1 MTRVPL
7 QNDVAATEAFRR
19 LRDHLLAHRDDLDAA
34 RGWRA
39 RAEDFGVFNW
49 AFDWFDP
56 VAACRPGPALLVVD
70 DAGCSEISYP
80 QLALASSRT
89 AARLEALGVGAGD
102 RVVLFLDNSIAL
114 WEVLIAGIR
123 LGAVLVPCSTAIGA
137 AGLADRVRRSG
148 AAAVICDAVHA
159 ARLDAIL
166 GTERR
171 RLVRVAVARD
181 PDLPLPR
188 GWGSLRQSQGAE
200 APYRRTDRTRGDDEL
215 LVYFTSGTTSRPKM
229 VAHTHLSYPVG
240 HLSGMYWN
248 GLRPGDRHLSLS
260 AAGWA
265 KHAWSSLFAPFAA
278 EATVVSLTATAPT
291 AGIVLRT
298 LAEQRIDSFCAPP
311 TVWRRLVGED
321 LHAHDVALREATSA
335 GEPLNP
341 EIADRVHRA
350 WGVVIREGYGQTETT
365 AQIGV
370 PPGATAPSGSMGRA
384 LPGYA
389 VALLDPET
397 DQPGPTGEIAISANP
412 RPIGLAAAYLDDAGA
427 GGGGTALEQAGWY
440 RTGDLAEMDANGS
453 FFYLGRVDD
462 VFKCAGHRVSPFE
475 VESVLLAHPFVAEA
489 AVVAFPD
496 DQLSAVPKAFIH
508 LVAGVAGDA
517 ASATEISR
525 HAAGLLG
532 SHATPRRIEFCELP
546 TTASGKIRRA
556 ELRRRDAAR
565 PGIGDAAREFVVSA
579 GPGDETITL

>member
-1 MTRVPL
+1 MTTAPL
-7 QNDVAATEAFRR
+7 QNDVAATDAFRR

-34 RGWRA
+34 RDWRA
-39 RAEDFGVFNW
+39 RAEDFGFFNW

-56 VAACRPGPALLVVD
+56 VAACRSGTALLVIGD
-70 DAGCSEISYP
+70 SGCSEISYP
-80 QLALASSRT
+80 QLALASSRM
-89 AARLEALGVGAGD
+89 AARLQALGVGAGD

-123 LGAVLVPCSTAIGA
+123 LGAVLVPCSTAIGT
-137 AGLADRVRRSG
+137 AGLADRMRRVG

-159 ARLDAIL
+159 SQLDAIL
-166 GTERR
+166 GTERQ
-171 RLVRVAVARD
+171 RLVRVAVPRD
-181 PDLPLPR
+181 PDLHVPT
-188 GWGSLRQSQGAE
+188 GWANLRQSQGAE
-200 APYRRTDRTRGDDEL
+200 ACYRRTHRTRGDDEL

-240 HLSGMYWN
+240 HLGGMYWN
-248 GLRPGDRHLSLS
+248 GLRPGDRHLNLS

-278 EATVVSLTATAPT
+278 EATVVSLTATAPA
-291 AGIVLRT
+291 AGMVLRT

-311 TVWRRLVGED
+311 TVWRGLVRED

-341 EIADRVHRA
+341 EIADCVHRA

-370 PPGATAPSGSMGRA
+370 PPGATAAPGSMGKA

-397 DQPGPTGEIAISANP
+397 DQPALTGEIAVSTNP
-412 RPIGLAAAYLDDAGA
+412 RPIGLAAAYLDDAGR
-427 GGGGTALEQAGWY
+427 GTALEQAGWY
-440 RTGDLAEMDANGS
+440 RTGDLAAMDSNGD

-496 DQLSAVPKAFIH
+496 DQLTAVPKAFIH
-508 LVAGVAGDA
+508 LVAGVSGDA
-517 ASATEISR
+517 ASATEIAR

-565 PGIGDAAREFVVSA
+565 AGIGDAAGEFVVFSA
-579 GPGDETITL
+579 PGNGTITL

>member
-1 MTRVPL
+1 VTTAPL
-7 QNDVAATEAFRR
+7 QNDVVATEAFRR

-34 RGWRA
+34 RDWRA
-39 RAEDFGVFNW
+39 RAEDFRFFNW

-56 VAACRPGPALLVVD
+56 VAACRSGTALVVID
-70 DAGCSEISYP
+70 DSGCSEVGYP
-80 QLALASSRT
+80 ELALASSRM
-89 AARLEALGVGAGD
+89 AARLQALGVGPGD

-123 LGAVLVPCSTAIGA
+123 LGAVLVPCSTAIGT
-137 AGLADRVRRSG
+137 AGLADRVRRSR
-148 AAAVICDAVHA
+148 AAAVICDVVHSA
-159 ARLDAIL
+159 QLDAIL

-171 RLVRVAVARD
+171 SLVRLALPRG
-181 PDLPLPR
+181 PDLPIPK
-188 GWGSLRQSQGAE
+188 GWANLRESQGAE
-200 APYRRTDRTRGDDEL
+200 AVYRRAHRTRGDDEL

-229 VAHTHLSYPVG
+229 VAHTHMSYPVG

-248 GLRPGDRHLSLS
+248 GLRPGDRHLNLS

-291 AGIVLRT
+291 AGEVLRT

-321 LHAHDVALREATSA
+321 LDAHDVALREATSA
-335 GEPLNP
+335 GEPLSP

-350 WGVVIREGYGQTETT
+350 WGVAIREGYGQTETT

-370 PPGATAPSGSMGRA
+370 SPGATVPTGSMGKA

-397 DQPGPTGEIAISANP
+397 GQPGLTGEIAIWTEP
-412 RPIGLAAAYLDDAGA
+412 RPIGLAAAYLDDAGR
-427 GGGGTALEQAGWY
+427 GTALEQAGWY
-440 RTGDLAEMDANGS
+440 RTGDLAEMDADGS

-475 VESVLLAHPFVAEA
+475 VESALLAHPFVAEA

-496 DQLSAVPKAFIH
+496 DQLTAVPKAFIQ
-508 LVAGVAGDA
+508 LVAGVSGDE
-517 ASATEISR
+517 ASATAISR

-565 PGIGDAAREFVVSA
+565 AGTGDAAGEFVVSS
-579 GPGDETITL
+579 GPGNGTITL

>member
-1 MTRVPL
+1 M
-7 QNDVAATEAFRR
+7 
-19 LRDHLLAHRDDLDAA
+19 
-34 RGWRA
+34 
-39 RAEDFGVFNW
+39 
-49 AFDWFDP
+49 
-56 VAACRPGPALLVVD
+56 
-70 DAGCSEISYP
+70 
-80 QLALASSRT
+80 
-89 AARLEALGVGAGD
+89 
-102 RVVLFLDNSIAL
+102 
-114 WEVLIAGIR
+114 
-123 LGAVLVPCSTAIGA
+123 
-137 AGLADRVRRSG
+137 
-148 AAAVICDAVHA
+148 
-159 ARLDAIL
+159 
-166 GTERR
+166 
-171 RLVRVAVARD
+171 
-181 PDLPLPR
+181 
-188 GWGSLRQSQGAE
+188 
-200 APYRRTDRTRGDDEL
+200 
-215 LVYFTSGTTSRPKM
+215 
-229 VAHTHLSYPVG
+229 SYPVG

-248 GLRPGDRHLSLS
+248 GLRPGDRHLNLS

-291 AGIVLRT
+291 AGVVLRT

-335 GEPLNP
+335 GEPLSP
-341 EIADRVHRA
+341 EIADCVHRA
-350 WGVVIREGYGQTETT
+350 WGVAIREGYGQTETT

-370 PPGATAPSGSMGRA
+370 SPGATVPTGSMGKA

-389 VALLDPET
+389 VALLDPVT
-397 DQPGPTGEIAISANP
+397 DQPGLTGEIAICTEP
-412 RPIGLAAAYLDDAGA
+412 RPIGLAAAYLDDAGR
-427 GGGGTALEQAGWY
+427 GTALEQAGWY
-440 RTGDLAEMDANGS
+440 RTGDLAEMDADGN

-475 VESVLLAHPFVAEA
+475 VESALLAHPFVAEA

-496 DQLSAVPKAFIH
+496 DQLTAVAKAFIH
-508 LVAGVAGDA
+508 LVAGVSGDE

-565 PGIGDAAREFVVSA
+565 AGTGDAAGEFVVTS
-579 GPGDETITL
+579 GPGNGTITL

>member
-1 MTRVPL
+1 MTTAPL

-34 RGWRA
+34 RDWRA
-39 RAEDFGVFNW
+39 QAEDFRFFNW

-56 VAACRPGPALLVVD
+56 VAACRSGTALLVID
-70 DAGCSEISYP
+70 DSGCTELTYP
-80 QLALASSRT
+80 ELALASSHL
-89 AARLEALGVGAGD
+89 AARLQALGIGAGD
-102 RVVLFLDNSIAL
+102 RVVLFLDNSAAL

-137 AGLADRVRRSG
+137 AGLADRVHRSG
-148 AAAVICDAVHA
+148 AAGVICDVVHA
-159 ARLDAIL
+159 SQLDAII
-166 GTERR
+166 GAQQR
-171 RLVRVAVARD
+171 RLVRVAVPRD
-181 PDLPLPR
+181 PDLTVPK
-188 GWGSLRQSQGAE
+188 GWANLRQPQSAE
-200 APYRRTDRTRGDDEL
+200 AVYRRTRRTRGEDEL

-229 VAHTHLSYPVG
+229 VAHTHTSYPVG

-248 GLRPGDRHLSLS
+248 GLRPGDRHLNLS

-265 KHAWSSLFAPFAA
+265 KHAWSSLFAPYAA

-291 AGIVLRT
+291 AGMVLRT
-298 LAEQRIDSFCAPP
+298 LAEHRIDSFCAPP
-311 TVWRRLVGED
+311 TVWRRLARED
-321 LHAHDVALREATSA
+321 LDAHDVALREATSA

-341 EIADRVHRA
+341 EIADYVHRA

-370 PPGATAPSGSMGRA
+370 PPGATARAGSMGKA

-389 VALLDPET
+389 VALLDPQT
-397 DQPGPTGEIAISANP
+397 DQPGLTGEIAISTNP
-412 RPIGLAAAYLDDAGA
+412 RPLGLAAAYLDDAGH
-427 GGGGTALEQAGWY
+427 GTALEQAGWY
-440 RTGDLAEMDANGS
+440 RTGDLAEMDSDGNFS
-453 FFYLGRVDD
+453 YLGRVDD

-475 VESVLLAHPFVAEA
+475 VESALLAHPFVAEA

-496 DQLSAVPKAFIH
+496 DQLTAVPKAFIH
-508 LVAGVAGDA
+508 LVTGISGDE
-517 ASATEISR
+517 ASAIEISR

-565 PGIGDAAREFVVSA
+565 ASTRGTAREFVVSPA
-579 GPGDETITL
+579 GSKGTISL